1 MYVYREIKTVRPN
14 IHYMH
19 LRPLFYQNIHYF
31 LDIPDIFFMP
41 GVNQRENQGRFECV
55 LNP

>member
-31 LDIPDIFFMP
+31 LDIPDIFSFFISF
-41 GVNQRENQGRFECV
+41 NFYF
-55 LNP
+55 

>member
-1 MYVYREIKTVRPN
+1 MYVYKEIKTVRLN

-19 LRPLFYQNIHYF
+19 LRPLFYHNIRYF
-31 LDIPDIFFMP
+31 LNIPDIFFMP
-41 GVNQRENQGRFECV
+41 GVNQCENQGRFECV

>member
-1 MYVYREIKTVRPN
+1 MYVYREIKTVRLN

-19 LRPLFYQNIHYF
+19 LRPLFYQNTHF

-41 GVNQRENQGRFECV
+41 GVNQCENQGRFECV